1 MPCTSFARLACMG
14 RTRTCSIVVFIALCA
29 FFTATSIILP
39 ASTAHAC
46 DVTRRVFN
54 KSDQNVYVELWRG
67 QSREWSSTD
76 PIKPGAA
83 LTLKYLT
90 IGDSILLTGPEPV
103 REWGTNSFGVV
114 LNIFRCDLL
123 RISGT
128 SKLGGYDVKVSRR
141 SNADILVEGRR

>member
-1 MPCTSFARLACMG
+1 MPWTSFTRLARTG
-14 RTRTCSIVVFIALCA
+14 RTRTCSIVQFVALCA
-29 FFTATSIILP
+29 FLTATSIVLP

-54 KSDQNVYVELWRG
+54 KTDQNIYVELWRG
-67 QSREWSSTD
+67 ESREWSSKD

-83 LTLKYLT
+83 LSLKYLT

-103 REWGTNSFGVV
+103 REWGANSFGVV

-123 RISGT
+123 RISGA

-141 SNADILVEGRR
+141 SNADILVEAKR